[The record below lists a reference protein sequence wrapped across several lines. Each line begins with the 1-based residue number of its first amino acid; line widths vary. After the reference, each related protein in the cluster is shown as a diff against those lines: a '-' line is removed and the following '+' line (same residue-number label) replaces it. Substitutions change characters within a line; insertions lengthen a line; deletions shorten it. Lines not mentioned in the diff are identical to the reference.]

1 MNSYTLDWKQY
12 STLAR
17 KAVAEGCVLLRNE
30 RASLPL
36 VSGDVVAVFGRIQ
49 LDYYKSGTGSGGMV
63 NVPYVHSIL
72 DGLREY
78 EKEDIHIYEPL
89 LTVYENW
96 AKAHTFD
103 RGKGW
108 GQEPWSQAEMPLID
122 TLIQDAT
129 AHATAAVI
137 VIGRTAGEDRDNSAI
152 PGSYYLT
159 DEERDMLKK
168 VCAAFSRTAVVL
180 NTGNIIS
187 MNWVEEY
194 HPGAVLYAWQGGM
207 EGGCGVADILCG
219 AVSPGGRLSDTIAR
233 ELEDYPS
240 TRNFG
245 SESANYYQE
254 DIYVGYRYFETFAPE
269 KVVYPFGYGLS
280 YTKFETEYSL
290 TLNSGTNCSDS
301 FDGDLSDMSFTLS
314 AVVKNTGTRPGKEV
328 VQVYAN
334 PPQGKLGKP
343 LRNLCAFAKT
353 KELLPGE
360 SETLL
365 LTVPI
370 AELASYDDGGATG
383 HKSCYVLEM
392 GTYMIYAGVNV
403 RDAVPVGSFSLD
415 QTIVVAQCQEA
426 MAPVKPFERFRPQPT
441 AAHIVSSEIVP
452 AAEALSTETAN
463 NSGSANSAA
472 ATVNNSDPANSS
484 AETVNNSDP
493 ANSAAATVNNSDPA
507 NSAAATV
514 NSSGLAVCTL
524 TFEPV
529 PLRTVS
535 PAQRRLENLPE
546 CLPYTG
552 DQGYRLRDVMEKKV
566 SIEEFLAQL
575 SDEDLMALS
584 RGEGMCSP
592 KVTPGTAA
600 AFGGITESLKG
611 FGIPA
616 GCCSDGPS
624 GIRMDCGTSAFS
636 LPNGTLL
643 ACTFNTELVTELFAM
658 EGLEL
663 YANKIDALLGPGIN
677 IHRSPLNGRNFEY
690 HSEDPYLTGCMAVA
704 QVTGMDRYSASGTMK
719 HFCANNQ
726 EFHRHLADGIISER
740 ALREIYLKPFEMGV
754 FCGHTRSIMT
764 TYGPVNG
771 IWTAGN
777 YDLNTTILRGEWNYQ
792 GLVMTDW
799 WAKINDEGE
808 AASRDNLAAMV
819 RAQNDVYMVTQDALT
834 YQDTQSQ
841 ALKEGTLTRAELVR
855 NAANICR
862 FLMASP
868 AMERLCG
875 TYREVTH
882 VNTPSDLNLMNGDEM
897 EYFSVGTD
905 TTISLKGR
913 CPDAGSAFTFA
924 AEFEKE
930 GLFEFT
936 LCAASHGSELAQMS
950 ATLTL
955 DNTVLNVYTWHGES
969 EKSELSAKKEVRGKM
984 HYLRFYVSQG
994 GLEPESLRIRLVH
1007 TLMRRPF

>member
-12 STLAR
+12 SALAR
-17 KAVAEGCVLLRNE
+17 QTVAEGCVLLRNE

-36 VSGDVVAVFGRIQ
+36 LSGDIVAMFGRIQ
-49 LDYYKSGTGSGGMV
+49 LNYYKSGTGSGGMV

-78 EKEDIHIYEPL
+78 EKNDIHIYEPL
-89 LTVYENW
+89 LSVYQNW
-96 AKAHTFD
+96 VEEHPFD
-103 RGKGW
+103 RGNGW
-108 GQEPWSQAEMPLID
+108 GQEPWSQEEMPLN
-122 TLIQDAT
+122 DALVQE
-129 AHATAAVI
+129 TAAKASAAIV

-159 DEERDMLKK
+159 DAELSMLKK
-168 VCAAFSRTAVVL
+168 VCSAFPRTTVVL

-187 MNWVEEY
+187 MDWVEDVN
-194 HPGAVLYAWQGGM
+194 PGAVLYAWQGGM
-207 EGGCGVADILCG
+207 EGGCGVADVLCG
-219 AVSPGGRLSDTIAR
+219 AVSPSGRLSDTIAR

-269 KVVYPFGYGLS
+269 KVLYPFGFGLS
-280 YTKFETEYSL
+280 YTNFET
-290 TLNSGTNCSDS
+290 CFS
-301 FDGDLSDMSFTLS
+301 FNRDNMFFTIH
-314 AVVKNTGTRPGKEV
+314 AAVKNTGSRPGKET

-365 LTVPI
+365 INVPFDR
-370 AELASYDDGGATG
+370 LASYDDSGATG
-383 HKSCYVLEM
+383 HKSCYVLEK
-392 GTYMIYAGVNV
+392 GTYEIYAGANV
-403 RDAVPVGSFSLD
+403 RDASLIGDFSFG
-415 QTIVVAQCQEA
+415 QTIVAAQCQEA
-426 MAPVKPFERFRPQPT
+426 MAPVKPFERFRPQPAAKPLSYSGADSATNDSSSAISKAVHT
-441 AAHIVSSEIVP
+441 ANSFSSTVPGTIPATDSSSSAVRDGSGTANCP
-452 AAEALSTETAN
+452 AASENSRCHTAC
-463 NSGSANSAA
+463 A
-472 ATVNNSDPANSS
+472 
-484 AETVNNSDP
+484 
-493 ANSAAATVNNSDPA
+493 
-507 NSAAATV
+507 
-514 NSSGLAVCTL
+514 L

-535 PAQRRLENLPE
+535 PAQRWLDNLPG
-546 CLPYTG
+546 CLPYSG
-552 DQGYRLRDVMEKKV
+552 DQGYRLRDVMDAKV
-566 SIEEFLAQL
+566 SMDEFLAQL

-600 AFGGITESLKG
+600 AFGGITESLKS

-643 ACTFNTELVTELFAM
+643 ACTFNTSLVTELFAM

-704 QVTGMDRYSASGTMK
+704 QVTGMDRYQTSGTMK

-726 EFHRHLADGIISER
+726 EYHRHLADGIISER

-754 FCGHTRSIMT
+754 RCGHTRSIMT

-777 YDLNTTILRGEWNYQ
+777 YDLNTTILREEWHYQ
-792 GLVMTDW
+792 GMVMTDW
-799 WAKINDEGE
+799 WTRINDEGKK
-808 AASRDNLAAMV
+808 ATRDNLAAMV

-834 YQDTQSQ
+834 YQDTQPQ
-841 ALKEGTLTRAELVR
+841 ALKKGTLTRAELVR

-868 AMERLCG
+868 AMQRLCG
-875 TYREVTH
+875 TYREVAH
-882 VNTPSDLNLMNGDEM
+882 INTPADLNLINGDEM
-897 EYFSVGTD
+897 EYFSIGAD
-905 TTISLKGR
+905 TTIPLTGQ
-913 CPDAGSAFTFA
+913 CPEAGSAFTFA
-924 AEFEKE
+924 ADFKQE
-930 GLFEFT
+930 GLFDFT
-936 LCAASHGSELAQMS
+936 LTAASHGSELAQMS

-969 EKSELSAKKEVRGKM
+969 EKSELTAKKEVRGKM
-984 HYLRFYVSQG
+984 HYLKFYVAQS
-994 GLEPESLRIRLVH
+994 GLELESLRIRLV
-1007 TLMRRPF
+1007 RAIERK